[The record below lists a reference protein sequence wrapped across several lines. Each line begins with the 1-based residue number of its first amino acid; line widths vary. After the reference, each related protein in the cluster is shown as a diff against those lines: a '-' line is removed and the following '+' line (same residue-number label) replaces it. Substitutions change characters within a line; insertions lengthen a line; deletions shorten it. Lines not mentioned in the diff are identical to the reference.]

1 VLKNRVILVTG
12 GASGIG
18 LPIAQALAG
27 HGAELIITGTT
38 QAQIDDAVPKLGFY
52 ATGSVADVSK
62 VADVERLI
70 SRIRATHGR
79 LDVLIVTA
87 LSNCNPPIEEIT
99 EKAFD
104 QTFNTSVKGAMFTVE
119 AARPMMA
126 DGGSIVIV
134 GDSAPIDQR
143 QGTSLSRA
151 AKSALQCLVEG
162 WTMELKEVGVR
173 VNLLNTGSAAPLIG
187 SEQSDLTGQHF
198 FCTKKKRWSYE
209 LSSAQR
215 EIVNVATFLA
225 SDTSCYL
232 YGVELVVNKF

>member
-1 VLKNRVILVTG
+1 MLKNRVILVTG

-27 HGAELIITGTT
+27 HGAEVIVTGTN
-38 QAQIDDAVPKLGFY
+38 QAQIDDAVRKLGFY
-52 ATGSVADVSK
+52 AVGVVADVSK
-62 VADVERLI
+62 VADVERLV
-70 SRIRATHGR
+70 SRIRDTHGR
-79 LDVLIVTA
+79 LDVLIVTT
-87 LSNCNPPIEEIT
+87 SGNPDSPIGEIT

-104 QTFNTSVKGAMFTVE
+104 QIFDTSVKGVVFTVE

-134 GDSAPIDQR
+134 ADRAPIDHR
-143 QGTSLSRA
+143 QGMSLSRA

-162 WTMELKEVGVR
+162 WTMELQEVGVR
-173 VNLLNTGSAAPLIG
+173 VNLLSTGTEALLIG
-187 SEQSDLTGQHF
+187 SEQSDLAGQHF

-209 LSSAQR
+209 LNSTQR
-215 EIVNVATFLA
+215 GIVKVATFLA

-232 YGVELVVNKF
+232 YGVELVANKF